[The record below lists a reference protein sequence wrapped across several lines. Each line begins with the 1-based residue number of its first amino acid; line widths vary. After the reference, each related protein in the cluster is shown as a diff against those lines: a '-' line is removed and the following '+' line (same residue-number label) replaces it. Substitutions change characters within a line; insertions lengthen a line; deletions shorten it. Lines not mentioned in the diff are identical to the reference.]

1 MNRKRSETLLV
12 ACFVGICCSWWNLLK
27 PPTSVIAERDKIG
40 FAQVRPWLPA
50 DTESILVAN
59 GPFWMSN
66 FRTGDEEVD
75 DYVVTAEKIEKQF
88 EGLTLALFDAK
99 DDFLEKHFE
108 GKQVLFALEASR
120 RFTSPQ
126 GLGEAP
132 YEGCALA
139 IFRDDLSE
147 RRDTFMKDAVGVA
160 VRFEEIEGQRIAV
173 FEEPSEEDTLTTF
186 VTFPR
191 ERVVLV
197 ATNEAFLKEVLARVH
212 DTEKKNEQALPKTLQ
227 EWKYVNQ
234 RAMFWGLRHY
244 EKPAPKDDPTSPFGG
259 ERQANVPDEEAIG
272 LTYESDPRA
281 ETATLTSLSGPNV
294 DLMSIEKK
302 RFPVASDPLEI
313 PGLHI
318 QYRKLDPGVMRTTY
332 DLKQSRPL
340 NLFLLV
346 LLGYMGHI
354 VYL

>member
-1 MNRKRSETLLV
+1 MTRKQTNILLV
-12 ACFVGICCSWWNLLK
+12 ACFVGICCSGWNFLK
-27 PPTSVIAERDKIG
+27 QPAGVIAGRDKIG

-88 EGLTLALFDAK
+88 EGLTLALFDTK
-99 DDFLEKHFE
+99 DDFLEKHLE
-108 GKQVLFALEASR
+108 GKKVLFALEASR

-132 YEGCALA
+132 YEGCAVA
-139 IFRDDLSE
+139 IFQDDLGE
-147 RRDTFMKDAVGVA
+147 GRDAFMKDAVGVA
-160 VRFEEIEGQRIAV
+160 VRFEDIEGQRIAV

-186 VTFPR
+186 VAFPR

-197 ATNEAFLKEVLARVH
+197 ATNEGFLREVLARMG
-212 DTEKKNEQALPKTLQ
+212 DTEKKNGQALPKTLP
-227 EWKYVNQ
+227 EWRYLNQ

-244 EKPAPKDDPTSPFGG
+244 DKPAPKDDPTSPFGG
-259 ERQANVPDEEAIG
+259 ERQANIPDEEAIG
-272 LTYESDPRA
+272 LTYESNPGA
-281 ETATLTSLSGPNV
+281 ETATLTSLSGPNA
-294 DLMSIEKK
+294 DLMEIEKK
-302 RFPVASDPLEI
+302 RFPVASEPLAI

-318 QYRKLDPGVMRTTY
+318 QYRKLETGVMRTTY

-346 LLGYMGHI
+346 LLGDMGHVI
-354 VYL
+354 YL